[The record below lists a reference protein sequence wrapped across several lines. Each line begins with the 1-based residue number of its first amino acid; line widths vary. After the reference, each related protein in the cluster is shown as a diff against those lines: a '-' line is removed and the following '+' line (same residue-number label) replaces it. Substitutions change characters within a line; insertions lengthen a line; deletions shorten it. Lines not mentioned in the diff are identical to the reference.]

1 MPSSLYNQF
10 GNKPTN
16 GFQNFMQQFH
26 QFRKTFSGDP
36 RQQVQEMLNS
46 GRMSQDQFNQAANM
60 ANQIMKMIGK

>member
-1 MPSSLYNQF
+1 MPSSLYDQF
-10 GNKPTN
+10 GNQPTS
-16 GFQNFMQQFH
+16 GFQNFMQQFN